1 MFFIYNNNRVI
12 SYFPFLVENTK
23 WKTLLIH
30 KSILFFLLQ
39 WAFVEILIWV
49 INLRCASHNNICH
62 VATHNLP
69 IVARALPSMS

>member
-1 MFFIYNNNRVI
+1 MENFAYSEV
-12 SYFPFLVENTK
+12 YFV
-23 WKTLLIH
+23 
-30 KSILFFLLQ
+30 FLLQ

-69 IVARALPSMS
+69 IVARALSFVSRLFISLSIAHS